1 MKIGFKTTPLFRII
15 LIFDHQSLQPN
26 HIMKKFRFTIASL
39 MIVGFL
45 SATLFT
51 SCGGKKEEAA
61 EETTEH
67 PAEGG
72 DHPSGGEH
80 PSADTTATDSAAAQ

>member
-1 MKIGFKTTPLFRII
+1 
-15 LIFDHQSLQPN
+15 
-26 HIMKKFRFTIASL
+26 MKKFKFTIASL

-61 EETTEH
+61 EEVTEQAEH

-72 DHPSGGEH
+72 EHPAGGEH
-80 PSADTTATDSAAAQ
+80 PSADSTATDSAAAQ